1 MKEGVRVECAVCIL
15 QHRVLEKSCGAC
27 ALFSLLLLELLIIV
41 STDYR
46 LIASSQLRSNTLSLI
61 YGLFIYVFRSNNN
74 NRNRVGQD
82 IPVLAPIPVPGV
94 DNAGGSDTDPNGRL
108 RSVFPTTEDSRR
120 RQYWSQSDLEGF
132 TGTTRTDM
140 YAQAAAKAPVSQ
152 VETCTV
158 EVSAVFVTTAAPA
171 GQEQKQEK
179 EQEQEQEQKQDVA
192 SVDLQTAAHAA
203 EADLVVSKDT
213 PSEAELL
220 NEFNRVAPLSLSE
233 AERYEERIT
242 QLESAPLPCID
253 AVTGLVHIVGETA
266 W

>member
-1 MKEGVRVECAVCIL
+1 
-15 QHRVLEKSCGAC
+15 
-27 ALFSLLLLELLIIV
+27 
-41 STDYR
+41 
-46 LIASSQLRSNTLSLI
+46 
-61 YGLFIYVFRSNNN
+61 
-74 NRNRVGQD
+74 
-82 IPVLAPIPVPGV
+82 V
-94 DNAGGSDTDPNGRL
+94 DNAGGCDTDPNGRL

-140 YAQAAAKAPVSQ
+140 YAQAAAIAPVSQ
-152 VETCTV
+152 VETSTV
-158 EVSAVFVTTAAPA
+158 EVSAVFVTPAASA

-179 EQEQEQEQKQDVA
+179 EQEQKQDVA
-192 SVDLQTAAHAA
+192 SVDHQTAANAA

-253 AVTGLVHIVGETA
+253 AVTGLVHIVGETG